1 MRCVGGRS
9 IRTIAHALTLYPGG
23 ASTPA
28 AHQPNLSNLLGP
40 GAVHLRKFLREL
52 KERGVY
58 QVAAVYSAG
67 AWALLQVADVIFPL
81 LGLDEHWIS
90 GVLIVAALGFPLAL
104 LLAWALDWT
113 PQGVEIT
120 EPLRP
125 AASVSAAPL
134 RPAEWLILLLL
145 AALILLVGLLYWD
158 RLGGAGDSL
167 AADAA
172 VSPRNIP
179 AHNTI
184 AVLPFTQTSGGASDD
199 YLGDG
204 LAEEIIN
211 LLVGQGNLQVAART
225 SSFAF
230 RDRSRELDTIAQTLG
245 VRHLLDG
252 NVRRDGDAMRVSVQ
266 LVDASSG
273 FTAWSATYD
282 RSFEDIFTV
291 RNDIATQVMRALQGG
306 ETGDMRVTVQQRAT
320 SSLEAYEHY
329 LRALNYLQRPE
340 DAESLG
346 GAISL
351 LQRAVDLDPA
361 FVEAR
366 AATCRARLGLYSL
379 QRSVDDYNAAERS
392 CFRALALAPAHP
404 DVSTALGELYLETG
418 EYERSGIQ
426 FGKVIAEVPDHV
438 DAHIGLARVR
448 FEEGKTAES
457 EALMRTLLQRWPYH
471 WPLYKALGELLFRT
485 GHAEEAV
492 QAYRKVVE
500 LTPDNH
506 VGYNGIGTAS
516 FMLGDYATAVDAWT
530 RSLELAPTA
539 LTYGNTGTSYF
550 YLQQFDRAAAM
561 YRKAVG
567 LAPEDF
573 ELHGALGDALY
584 WGDEP
589 ARARESYRRAAELA
603 QQALRINPGDAD
615 TLALLAH
622 YQAGLAEEERARE
635 SARRAM
641 ELAPDDMFVCYD
653 LAVAFALLGDEEGA
667 GRSIERAIELGYPA
681 GLALLEPGLK
691 GVTKALQAPDSGTGE
706 RRDVP

>member
-1 MRCVGGRS
+1 M
-9 IRTIAHALTLYPGG
+9 L
-23 ASTPA
+23 
-28 AHQPNLSNLLGP
+28 NLSGP
-40 GAVHLRKFLREL
+40 GALHLRKFLREL

-90 GVLIVAALGFPLAL
+90 GVLIVAAVGFPLAL
-104 LLAWALDWT
+104 LLSWALDWT
-113 PQGVEIT
+113 PQGVEVT
-120 EPLRP
+120 EPIRP

-145 AALILLVGLLYWD
+145 ATLILLVGLLYWD
-158 RLGGAGDSL
+158 RLGGTADSPAVDPGTNSGRV
-167 AADAA
+167 AAD
-172 VSPRNIP
+172 
-179 AHNTI
+179 NTV
-184 AVLPFTQTSGGASDD
+184 AVLPFTQSVGGASDD

-211 LLVGQGNLQVAART
+211 ILVGQGTLQVAART

-230 RDRSRELDTIAQTLG
+230 RDRARELESIAQTLG

-252 NVRRDGDAMRVSVQ
+252 NVRRDGNALRVSVQ
-266 LVDASSG
+266 LVDAISG
-273 FTAWSATYD
+273 FSAWSATYD
-282 RSFEDIFTV
+282 RNFEDIFTV
-291 RNDIATQVMRALQGG
+291 RNDIATQVIRVLQGDG
-306 ETGDMRVTVQQRAT
+306 AGGVGATIEPRAT
-320 SSLEAYEHY
+320 ASLEAYEHY

-340 DAESLG
+340 DMESLG

-351 LQRAVDLDPA
+351 LERAVDLDPA

-366 AATCRARLGLYSL
+366 AATCRAHLGLYSL
-379 QRSVDDYNAAERS
+379 RRAVNDYNAAERS

-418 EYERSGIQ
+418 EYQRSGAQ
-426 FGKVIAEVPDHV
+426 FAKVIDEDPDHI

-448 FEEGKTAES
+448 FEEGKTAEA
-457 EALMRTLLQRWPYH
+457 EALMRAQLQRWPYH

-485 GHAEEAV
+485 GRPEDAV

-516 FMLGDYATAVDAWT
+516 FMLGDYASAIDAWT

-539 LTYGNTGTSYF
+539 ITYGNTGTSYF

-561 YRKAVG
+561 YRKAVR

-573 ELHGALGDALY
+573 ELHGALADALH
-584 WGDEP
+584 WGE
-589 ARARESYRRAAELA
+589 RSEEARESYQRAADLA
-603 QQALRINPGDAD
+603 QRALRINPADAD
-615 TLALLAH
+615 ILALLAH

-635 SARRAM
+635 SARQAM
-641 ELAPDDMFVCYD
+641 ELAPDNMFVCYD
-653 LAVAFALLGDEEGA
+653 LAVTFALLSDNDAA
-667 GRSIERAIELGYPA
+667 GRSIRCAIELGYPVD
-681 GLALLEPGLK
+681 LALLEPGLK
-691 GVTKALQAPDSGTGE
+691 AVMQAPPETGARTGE
-706 RRDVP
+706 QRDIP